1 MVELIIVIVLIGI
14 IGTVAVSRFMDN
26 TPFTSAAWTD
36 QVRAMLRHGQKLAI
50 AQNRPVFVLLQSDR
64 IALCFV
70 AGAVCPLAQQVPAS
84 GGANSGADASVKRCG
99 GSGWMCEAVPAAL
112 AMTVPA
118 THIAFDALGRA
129 STPNGAA
136 PRLGI
141 TGAADPA
148 AAATTIA
155 VEPETGYVD

>member
-1 MVELIIVIVLIGI
+1 MVELIVVIVLIGI
-14 IGTVAVSRFMDN
+14 IGTVAVGRFMDN

-36 QVRAMLRHGQKLAI
+36 QVRSMLRYGQKLAI
-50 AQNRPVFVLLQSDR
+50 AQNRPVFVLLQNDR
-64 IALCFV
+64 IALCFS
-70 AGAVCPLAQQVPAS
+70 ANAACPLPQRVPAS
-84 GGANSGADASVKRCG
+84 GGANSGAGTSVKLCG

-136 PRLGI
+136 PRLGVKAKDADDAD
-141 TGAADPA
+141 AA
-148 AAATTIA
+148 TIA
-155 VEPETGYVD
+155 VENETGYVD